1 MSDEEINDT
10 PELRIRQLEED
21 LTKEKDRLEKLYA
34 GYTALKDASDEKDAT
49 IDVLERQMI
58 DKAVSYT
65 HLRAHET

>member
-34 GYTALKDASDEKDAT
+34 GYTASKMPPMKRMQQS
-49 IDVLERQMI
+49 MF
-58 DKAVSYT
+58 
-65 HLRAHET
+65 